1 MGLDDPVEDEKKV
14 EVKVEEGCDSI
25 TSDKTSLENTSSDR
39 ADIRTRDVLGE
50 EIKQNNLQESTITE
64 STIPNERPREAV
76 ESISEAAKILADRL
90 LFISDVTGKPSKA
103 REAGYITG
111 SNIAV
116 VKRSLERVLH
126 GKASLQEYM
135 SLASNVGSILEGFFH
150 TANAFTEV
158 EEALRASR
166 KEYLRKMARKKK
178 KDGGNG

>member
-14 EVKVEEGCDSI
+14 DVKVKEGNEAI
-25 TSDKTSLENTSSDR
+25 MSDNTSLENTLLDKREDRSSD
-39 ADIRTRDVLGE
+39 DIVE
-50 EIKQNNLQESTITE
+50 ENKENNLRESTLNE
-64 STIPNERPREAV
+64 STMTSEQPREAA
-76 ESISEAAKILADRL
+76 STLPEAAKILADRL

-103 REAGYITG
+103 KEAGYITG

-126 GKASLQEYM
+126 GEASLQEYM

-158 EEALRASR
+158 EEALRESR
-166 KEYLRKMARKKK
+166 KEYLRKMAEKKK
-178 KDGGNG
+178 RGGKK